1 MPVRM
6 PGQAFRRR
14 AGMLG
19 VAGVCCSPFG
29 PPAALRQG
37 DHPSAGG
44 ASYAPGT
51 LFAEGPRDAFTDDV
65 ETLVSRWLYTT

>member
-19 VAGVCCSPFG
+19 VLAGVCCSPFG

-37 DHPSAGG
+37 DHPSAGERQLCAWHVVRR
-44 ASYAPGT
+44 ASAQ
-51 LFAEGPRDAFTDDV
+51 RFTDDV
-65 ETLVSRWLYTT
+65 ETLVNRWYTT